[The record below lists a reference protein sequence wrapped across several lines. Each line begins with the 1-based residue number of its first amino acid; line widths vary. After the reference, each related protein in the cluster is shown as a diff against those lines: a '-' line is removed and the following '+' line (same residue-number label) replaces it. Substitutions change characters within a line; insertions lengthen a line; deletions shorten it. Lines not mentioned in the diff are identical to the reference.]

1 MNGSLYLGFVL
12 KIEFST
18 WGPEPWYW
26 ESCTQIKIERRGIYM
41 ISQFFSKLHREES
54 GQDMLEYALVLAA
67 VLAAVVAG
75 TTTLSTTIKN
85 ELTNIDLAITGLTIP

>member
-41 ISQFFSKLHREES
+41 ISQFISKLHREES

-67 VLAAVVAG
+67 VLAVVVTG
-75 TTTLSTTIKN
+75 SGTLSGTITA
-85 ELTNIDLAITGLTIP
+85 ELTKIDNAIAALTI

>member
-41 ISQFFSKLHREES
+41 ISQFISKLHREES

-67 VLAAVVAG
+67 VLAVVVTG
-75 TTTLSTTIKN
+75 SGTLSGTITA
-85 ELTNIDLAITGLTIP
+85 ELTKIDNAIAALAVP